1 VLENLKSSYSTQEL
15 KEEIKNIE
23 AELLKATRELIYLE
37 SNYRARKME
46 ALAKIEAYEAKL
58 KWLKSELK

>member
-1 VLENLKSSYSTQEL
+1 VLEHLKDSYTIQEL

-23 AELLKATRELIYLE
+23 SALVKATRELIYLE
-37 SNYRARKME
+37 GNYRARKME